1 MITGQYKNDLG
12 EYKRFSAYHLFVAR
26 GIRAYLYPIVFL
38 IFAAALLA
46 AGILS
51 ANGVLYFGA
60 AVLFAVALALPA
72 IMLALQNAKIEK
84 SVRANRNFLR
94 TTHSFTFTE
103 EGVGLTVKVQEKQEE
118 YNIPYANIVRIFE
131 RTDVFYIYISG
142 TQALIVPKSSLEG
155 GTADD
160 LAALFRVLKKRF
172 REKKNLRGRTLPQ
185 E

>member
-1 MITGQYKNDLG
+1 MKKTILTA
-12 EYKRFSAYHLFVAR
+12 F
-26 GIRAYLYPIVFL
+26 
-38 IFAAALLA
+38 AALLVVIPA
-46 AGILS
+46 AE
-51 ANGVLYFGA
+51 AQKVNQE
-60 AVLFAVALALPA
+60 ALL
-72 IMLALQNAKIEK
+72 AKIEK

-131 RTDVFYIYISG
+131 RPDVFYIYISG

>member
-26 GIRAYLYPIVFL
+26 GIRAYLYPIVFF

-118 YNIPYANIVRIFE
+118 YNIVRIFE
-131 RTDVFYIYISG
+131 RPDVFYIYISG

>member
-1 MITGQYKNDLG
+1 MITGYYKNDLG

-26 GIRAYLYPIVFL
+26 GIRAYLYPIVFIL
-38 IFAAALLA
+38 FGAVLLA
-46 AGILS
+46 AGIVS
-51 ANGVLYFGA
+51 SNSVLFFGA

-94 TTHSFTFTE
+94 TSHSFAFSE
-103 EGVGLTVKVQEKQEE
+103 EGIRLTVKVQEKQEE
-118 YNIPYANIVRIFE
+118 YDIPYANIVRIFE
-131 RTDVFYIYISG
+131 RPDVFYIYIGG
-142 TQALIVPKSSLEG
+142 TQALIVPKSGLEG

-160 LAALFRVLKKRF
+160 LAKLFRVLNKRF
-172 REKKNLRGRTLPQ
+172 REKKNLRGKDLPQ

>member
-118 YNIPYANIVRIFE
+118 YNIVRIFE
-131 RTDVFYIYISG
+131 RPDVFYIYISG